1 VVMSEALEPTKDPLH
16 LLQKELERAEAA
28 DDEGR
33 LEVLEKLHAT
43 LEAELD
49 EAGST
54 RP

>member
-1 VVMSEALEPTKDPLH
+1 MVMSEALGPGKDPLH
-16 LLQKELERAEAA
+16 LLQEELEGAEDA

-43 LEAELD
+43 LEGELD
-49 EAGST
+49 EAGSA